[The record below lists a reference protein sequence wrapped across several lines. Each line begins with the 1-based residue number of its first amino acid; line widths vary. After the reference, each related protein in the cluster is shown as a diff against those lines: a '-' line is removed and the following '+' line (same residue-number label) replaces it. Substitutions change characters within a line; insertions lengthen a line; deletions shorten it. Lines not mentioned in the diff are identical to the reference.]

1 MSDLI
6 ERLGQEGANVDW
18 NNFDPRNTADLLRE
32 AAAYIRMVDAAISEA
47 INQLA
52 DPCDACDFP
61 SKEEALQ
68 ATLAAALAALTRG
81 K

>member
-6 ERLGQEGANVDW
+6 ERLEQ
-18 NNFDPRNTADLLRE
+18 RSRQLRE
-32 AAAYIRMVDAAISEA
+32 GGWQETSDDMEKAAARIRELEAATSEA
-47 INQLA
+47 INQLV

-61 SKEEALQ
+61 SKEDALQ
-68 ATLAAALAALTRG
+68 ATIAAALAALTRS